1 MSIGDYLELEL
12 LDQVLRNESAP
23 AIAQIS
29 VALNRTDPGE
39 STASAIASEV
49 TGGQYARVDAGFA
62 VAANGSAVNLSNLL
76 FPSLPATHLAY
87 CSLWDASGIASGNY
101 LWGGSLVTTKD
112 TNDQD
117 NFQINSGGLA
127 VDLD

>member
-1 MSIGDYLELEL
+1 MSIGDWLELKA
-12 LDQVLRNESAP
+12 LDKILRNDNFTVATV
-23 AIAQIS
+23 S

-39 STASAIASEV
+39 STASAAAAEV

-62 VAANGSAVNLSNLL
+62 SAANGSAVNLSNLL
-76 FPSLPATHLAY
+76 FQSLPATTFDY
-87 CSLWDASGIASGNY
+87 CSLWDASGIGSGNY
-101 LWGGSLVTTKD
+101 LWGGSLVAGKT
-112 TNDQD
+112 TNDND